1 MTENLVLS
9 KQSFEINVV
18 FFFKLKKTLLG
29 SLETFLDKPQD
40 AGNFSSSA

>member
-18 FFFKLKKTLLG
+18 FNLKKTLLG